1 MGAMRS
7 TLGILRSVILAVLM
21 LFALASWGQTINA
34 QITDGSGSGKYTFEI
49 RVDGIADVQIRGNP
63 AGTLRSSR
71 IVFHAL

>member
-1 MGAMRS
+1 MRS

-34 QITDGSGSGKYTFEI
+34 QITGGSGSGKCTFEI

-71 IVFHAL
+71 IVFYAL